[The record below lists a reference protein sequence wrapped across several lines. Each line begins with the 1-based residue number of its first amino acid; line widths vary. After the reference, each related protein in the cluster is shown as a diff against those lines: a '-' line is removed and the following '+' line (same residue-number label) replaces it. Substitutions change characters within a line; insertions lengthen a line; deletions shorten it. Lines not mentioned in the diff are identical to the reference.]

1 MGELSKNPR
10 SAAGFTL
17 MELMIVLS
25 VAAVVLALGAPN
37 FTEFS
42 RNNRLTAAANDLL
55 TAAQL
60 ARTEAIKRQRNVS
73 LCTSDNVESAAPTC
87 SNTSFR
93 GWIVFQDDNGNCQRD
108 GAEPLPLRV
117 SDSLAPSVH
126 AAQDQH
132 CSTFGPT
139 GYVRGADGLPPISHV
154 LYCDSRGVGLQ
165 QGTNQSAARGLSM
178 SPTGRASVT
187 RVQATIVAWGIGCGG
202 A

>member
-1 MGELSKNPR
+1 MGEHRNNPR
-10 SAAGFTL
+10 GAAGFTL

-25 VAAVVLALGAPN
+25 IAAVVLALGAPN

-73 LCTSDNVESAAPTC
+73 LCTSDNVESPAPTC

-93 GWIVFQDDNGNCQRD
+93 GWIVFEDTNGNCQRD

-117 SDSLAPSVH
+117 SDPLDTKVH

-139 GYVRGADGLPPISHV
+139 GYVRGAGAQPPISHV
-154 LYCDSRGVGLQ
+154 LYCDSRGLALQ
-165 QGTNQSAARGLSM
+165 GGTNQSAARGLALSR
-178 SPTGRASVT
+178 TGRALVT
-187 RVQATIVAWGIGCGG
+187 REPAAIGAWALACGG